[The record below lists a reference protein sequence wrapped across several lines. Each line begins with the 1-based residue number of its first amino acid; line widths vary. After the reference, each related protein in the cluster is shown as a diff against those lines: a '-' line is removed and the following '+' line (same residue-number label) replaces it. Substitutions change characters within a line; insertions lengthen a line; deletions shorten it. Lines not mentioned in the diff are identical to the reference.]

1 MLCVGCRIAGM
12 KQDVPSM
19 KLNPLRAFRSAELL
33 ALTVSAGLL
42 AGCSSEESV
51 DMPVPKPPTT
61 SVSVDTSAIVTP
73 SAPVMAM
80 PPGVEAPAET
90 AAALPSA
97 TVAEPG
103 ETPLYNIPPDDLMKH
118 PKWGPVLQQLSQS
131 CVAFF
136 AAEKRVPGS
145 VAEMQAKGFIKE
157 VPAVP
162 DGMMF
167 QIDAE
172 NYRVRLV
179 SM

>member
-1 MLCVGCRIAGM
+1 MNM
-12 KQDVPSM
+12 KSP
-19 KLNPLRAFRSAELL
+19 RAFRSAELL
-33 ALTVSAGLL
+33 ALIAVTGLL
-42 AGCSSEESV
+42 TGCSDENF
-51 DMPVPKPPTT
+51 DMPAPQQQA
-61 SVSVDTSAIVTP
+61 SVSSFDTAAVVTAT
-73 SAPVMAM
+73 APQMAP
-80 PPGVEAPAET
+80 PPGTFAPET
-90 AAALPSA
+90 ATAQPALVS
-97 TVAEPG
+97 G
-103 ETPLYNIPPDDLMKH
+103 ETTTAEVPLYNIAPDDLAKH

-145 VAEMQAKGFIKE
+145 VAEMQAKGFVKD
-157 VPAVP
+157 VPALP